1 MDAMFAVDS
10 CEFASQH
17 PLLYQAQKGHERDE
31 SGNRLDRWLLR
42 QNHLKRVQQRVTM
55 QENLSRAGMSALTFS
70 FDGFVF
76 SALARGRKI
85 RGFKALDRAVDW
97 AVMRSPMAAQP
108 YACTL
113 YEDIDIDWINWIKN
127 SRNLHTRAIIRK
139 GSTGS
144 SRIQYAKIY
153 KQSSS
158 ACASR
163 EPFHQQGVRGPLEC
177 FRWANK

>member
-1 MDAMFAVDS
+1 MRCLRLTAVSLRHNILCCTRHRKVTSATRAEIGSTDGFS
-10 CEFASQH
+10 
-17 PLLYQAQKGHERDE
+17 
-31 SGNRLDRWLLR
+31 DRTIS
-42 QNHLKRVQQRVTM
+42 KRVQQRVTM
-55 QENLSRAGMSALTFS
+55 HGNLSRAGMSALTFS

-177 FRWANK
+177 VRWPNK